1 VGINLSKFS
10 LSLMTQLSIAQI
22 AIPKSRRFILQL
34 ELFLKVQVST
44 KQTQRQKNLINRDAA
59 ERRV

>member
-1 VGINLSKFS
+1 
-10 LSLMTQLSIAQI
+10 MTQLSIAQI

-44 KQTQRQKNLINRDAA
+44 RQTQRQRNQIKRGAA